1 MMTYANTRRTPPLS
15 YTVGDAVMLSTAHLQ
30 LKNPSRKLD
39 HKFIGPFQI
48 QQLISPTAVRLTL
61 PHQWK
66 THPTFHVAE
75 VEPFV
80 QGNRPVD
87 YERTLR
93 ECADIEADEEYD
105 VDEIKGSIKR
115 RNSVLYH
122 VKWLGFPKKKDWTFE
137 PYENFSEA
145 ARTKLLQFH
154 INHPSSPRDH
164 RVTSEP

>member
-1 MMTYANTRRTPPLS
+1 M
-15 YTVGDAVMLSTAHLQ
+15 
-30 LKNPSRKLD
+30 
-39 HKFIGPFQI
+39 
-48 QQLISPTAVRLTL
+48 
-61 PHQWK
+61 
-66 THPTFHVAE
+66 
-75 VEPFV
+75 

-87 YERTLR
+87 YEKTLR

-122 VKWLGFPKKKDWTFE
+122 VKWLGILKKTDWTFE
-137 PYENFSEA
+137 PYENFSMG

-154 INHPSSPRDH
+154 INYPNAPRDH